1 MHWLRLA
8 ASRFTR
14 CQLSFASHPEDVTL
28 QSSSTSSEAVRSAS
42 LATTTASA
50 AEPLPPLFGGVGTL
64 VNEFRA
70 HDWTATSLG
79 KEDSWP
85 PSLRTSVQHILWSDF
100 PNLVL
105 WGSDLVQLYNERY
118 QELMGEP
125 GPSRLGR
132 PARESALRDWL
143 IDEPIYARV
152 RAGETVSRENA
163 QVLVNRNGKDEALCL
178 TISYS
183 PIYVGPGV
191 VGGVLVTVFESPSQ
205 SAAHKSDREVER
217 PLLRVNA
224 ADG

>member
-1 MHWLRLA
+1 MHWLSLA

-28 QSSSTSSEAVRSAS
+28 QSSPASSEAVRSAP
-42 LATTTASA
+42 LATLADSA
-50 AEPLPPLFGGVGTL
+50 AEPPLFGGVGTL
-64 VNEFRA
+64 INEFRA
-70 HDWTATSLG
+70 HDWTATPLG

-152 RAGETVSRENA
+152 SAGETVSRENA
-163 QVLVNRNGKDEALCL
+163 HVPVNRHGKEETLCL
-178 TISYS
+178 TLSYS
-183 PIYVGPGV
+183 PIYVGPGS
-191 VGGVLVTVFESPSQ
+191 VGGVLVTVFESPSPP
-205 SAAHKSDREVER
+205 AAHKGDREVQR
-217 PLLRVNA
+217 PLERVQA